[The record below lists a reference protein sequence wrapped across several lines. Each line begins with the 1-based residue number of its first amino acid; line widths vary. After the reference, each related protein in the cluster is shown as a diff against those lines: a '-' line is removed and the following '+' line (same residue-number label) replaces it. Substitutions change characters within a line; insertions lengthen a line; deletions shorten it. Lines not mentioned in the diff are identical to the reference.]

1 MNRGFLLLIACLFA
15 TLPAFAAQAPPADD
29 PIRELLSEVKLLRQA
44 LERAATTGTRI
55 QLLVARVQLQE
66 QRISDLSR
74 RLDSVRAE
82 LRDLDRA
89 TAQTNQQLIM
99 FEQAAAESSDRLE
112 REAAEQQAA
121 TMKAQIAAME
131 RRKQEITGDE
141 AFLAQQLST
150 EQNRWLDFNDRLEQ
164 LERSLSQK

>member
-1 MNRGFLLLIACLFA
+1 MIRGTLFLIVCLF
-15 TLPAFAAQAPPADD
+15 TIPCSSAAQTTRSDD
-29 PIRELLSEVKLLRQA
+29 PIRELLSEVRLLRQA

-82 LRDLDRA
+82 LRDLDRGIA
-89 TAQTNQQLIM
+89 PMSEQMAA
-99 FEQAAAESSDRLE
+99 FEESISTTENANE
-112 REAAEQQAA
+112 RQAAEQQVA
-121 TMKAQIAAME
+121 MFKAQVAAME
-131 RRKQEITGDE
+131 RRRQELTSDE

-150 EQNRWLDFNDRLEQ
+150 EQNRWAGFNERLEQ
-164 LERSLSQK
+164 LERSLNQK